1 MTMNTPVTACVI
13 IIGNEVL
20 SGRTPDANLS
30 FLGRALN
37 DLGIRVMEA
46 RVIPDDVE
54 TIVSAVNDCRA
65 RFGYVFTT
73 GGIGPTHDDIT
84 SFCIARAFGVPLE
97 RNAEAMAMLRLQ
109 YADDDLNEARLK
121 MADVPAG
128 ATLIENPVS
137 RAPGFQIDNVFVLPG
152 VPGILR
158 AMFQGLRD
166 RLRGGAPMVSR
177 TVAAFTREGNVAT
190 GLAAVQERHA
200 NVEIG
205 SYPFLRGDRLGVS
218 IVLRSVDA
226 GALEP
231 AVADVQA
238 LFEAIGVEPFED
250 ADAPGA

>member
-1 MTMNTPVTACVI
+1 MSANTPVTACVI

-30 FLGRALN
+30 FLGASLN
-37 DLGIRVMEA
+37 GLGIRVMEA

-54 TIVSAVNDCRA
+54 TIVATVNTCRA
-65 RFGYVFTT
+65 RFDYVFTT

-84 SFCIARAFGVPLE
+84 AVCIAKAFGVPLE
-97 RNAEAMAMLRLQ
+97 RNAEAMAMLKLQ
-109 YADDDLNEARLK
+109 YADDDLNEARRK

-137 RAPGFQIDNVFVLPG
+137 RAPGFRIENVFVLPG
-152 VPGILR
+152 VPGIMR

-190 GLAAVQERHA
+190 GLAAVQDKHA
-200 NVEIG
+200 DVEIG

-218 IVLRSVDA
+218 IVLRCVDA

-231 AVADVQA
+231 AVADVKV

-250 ADAPGA
+250 PVTPEG